1 VALSDAT
8 ATRPL
13 EWSPPRTAVS
23 RVPYLPGLDGMRA
36 IAVLAVMVYHANNQ
50 WLPGGFLGVEV
61 FFVISG
67 YLITL
72 LLIGEHERT
81 GTVSLRHFYLR
92 RARRLLP
99 ALFLLLIG
107 LSIYCALFR
116 RDVLGQLRGDVVAAL
131 TYSTNWYQIWVGQS
145 YTATGDF
152 SPLRHLWSLAIEE
165 QFYLVW
171 PLVMIAL
178 IRRGRRRLPEMA
190 GWLFLAAVAVT
201 VVTAVIYYPGEV
213 NTCAL
218 TPEAYWKVGERCI
231 SKTDTLYLSTFT
243 RAGGLLLG
251 AAFALVWRPV
261 AVMRGPLRTKGRLV
275 DLVALVGLA
284 GLAALF
290 WYLHIITPEN
300 TADPW
305 LFRGGFFVTGLATL
319 ALIAGVTHR
328 RALAGALLGNSVLL
342 WIGLRSYGIY
352 LFHWPIYQGI
362 REVTGR
368 PLTVSEFV
376 LALALTAVVCE
387 LSYRLVEMPVRRR
400 HVGRWWRRLQA
411 RRDPVP
417 RRIIAAAGAGLV
429 ALSVFAA
436 TNLATAELKQN
447 EIAQSLAE
455 GEQSVTDLAGITGT
469 TTPATVTPGT
479 QAPTTPPPTTTP
491 PPASVPAGAGPGA
504 TVPPTAA
511 PASAAPT
518 TAAPTTVPPTTLPP
532 TTTAPPAPIQT
543 LAIGDSV
550 MLGAAPAMRDAGVEV
565 VDAAVSRQ
573 MVDMVPVVQALRDQ
587 QRLGDAVIVHLGTN
601 GPIGDDT
608 LTAFFDALKKVRRVL
623 VLQVAAP
630 GKSWIGPNNQKL
642 AALPDRFPN
651 VRVINW
657 PELSTRCVDDCFYAD
672 GIHLKSAGQRY
683 YANTV
688 MYFLGR

>member
-1 VALSDAT
+1 
-8 ATRPL
+8 
-13 EWSPPRTAVS
+13 
-23 RVPYLPGLDGMRA
+23 MRA
-36 IAVLAVMVYHANNQ
+36 LAVLAVMVYHANNQ

-131 TYSTNWYQIWVGQS
+131 TYTTNWYQIFVGQS
-145 YTATGDF
+145 YTSTGDF

-165 QFYLVW
+165 QFYLLW

-190 GWLFLAAVAVT
+190 GWLVLAALAVT
-201 VVTAVIYYPGEV
+201 VVMAVIYYPGEV

-243 RAGGLLLG
+243 RAGGLMLG

-261 AVMRGPLRTKGRLV
+261 AVMRGPMRRKGHLI
-275 DLVALVGLA
+275 DLVALA
-284 GLAALF
+284 GLLGLGALM

-305 LFRGGFFVTGLATL
+305 LFRGGFFVCGLATL
-319 ALIAGVTHR
+319 GLIAGVTHR
-328 RALAGALLGNSVLL
+328 RAWAGALLGNSVLL

-368 PLTVSEFV
+368 PLTVAEFV
-376 LALALTAVVCE
+376 LALAITAVVCE

-417 RRIIAAAGAGLV
+417 RRIIAAAGAGVV

-436 TNLATAELKQN
+436 ANLATAELRQN

-455 GEQSVTDLAGITGT
+455 GEESVTDLAGITGT
-469 TTPATVTPGT
+469 TTPATITPDT
-479 QAPTTPPPTTTP
+479 QAPTTPPATTP
-491 PPASVPAGAGPGA
+491 PPTAAPAGAGPGA
-504 TVPPTAA
+504 TVPPTAVA
-511 PASAAPT
+511 T
-518 TAAPTTVPPTTLPP
+518 TVPPTTVPPTTLPP
-532 TTTAPPAPIQT
+532 TTTAPPAPIQS

-550 MLGAAPAMRDAGVEV
+550 MLGAAPALLDAGVEA

-573 MVDMVPVVQALRDQ
+573 MVDMVPVVQALRQ
-587 QRLGDAVIVHLGTN
+587 QRRLGDAVIVHLGTN

-608 LTAFFDALKKVRRVL
+608 IDAFFGALRDVRRVL
-623 VLQVAAP
+623 VLKVAAP
-630 GKSWIGPNNQKL
+630 GKSWIRPNNQKL
-642 AALPDRFPN
+642 AAVPERFPN
-651 VRVINW
+651 VRVIDW

-672 GIHLKSAGQRY
+672 GIHLKSAGQAY
-683 YANTV
+683 YAEVV